1 MVLSTSSVGGAQPPE
16 NPRPVSRG
24 LNLQRVFLGI
34 DSLYLVLEYPH
45 ADVFEK
51 WSARIADLPTERLRN
66 GVPFEDFVIKPG
78 GLGYKLSV
86 WDADARVYLT
96 DRVNDALQG
105 TAQQGQ
111 GMGVMLQLGPVWLR
125 RFGELRFTDRFK
137 SELMAQFVVFGVP
150 EPERFRARINRLDI
164 AVDLL
169 GLSVPSLSIQEWQDG
184 WVGFAR
190 KKHFYTSDRS
200 GDLEG
205 FAIGSSEGAV
215 RFKVYDKVKESLK
228 TRKSAFW
235 RSVWDVGESEAID
248 VARFEWST
256 RPYAAKFASRQY
268 LDELPETM
276 VFDLLN
282 YLLLLW
288 GSLHVPTDDSNRSRW
303 PLHPLW
309 EALSELIADARAQSN
324 ERVVRDYA
332 IKPDLNP
339 AYMQSVAGWLAGFTA
354 RVGVAEGLDS
364 ASSLSNALDVLADK
378 DISYLQKAAAKW
390 EVFMRLAGG
399 RC

>member
-1 MVLSTSSVGGAQPPE
+1 MSTSSVGGNTPPE

-24 LNLQRVFLGI
+24 LNLQRVFIGI

-45 ADVFEK
+45 ADVYEK
-51 WSARIADLPTERLRN
+51 WFGRVSERQEVWLRQ
-66 GVPFEDFVIKPG
+66 GVAFEDFVIRRG
-78 GLGYKLSV
+78 ANGYALSV
-86 WDADARVYLT
+86 WDGDARLFLT
-96 DRVNDALQG
+96 DRVDDALQG

-111 GMGVMLQLGPVWLR
+111 GMGLMLQLGPIWLR
-125 RFGELRFTDRFK
+125 RFGELRFTERFK
-137 SELMAQFVVFGVP
+137 SELMAQFVIFGVP
-150 EPERFRARINRLDI
+150 EPHNYRVRVNRLDI

-169 GLSVPSLSIQEWQDG
+169 GLPVASLSMQEWQDG

-200 GDLEG
+200 GELEG
-205 FAIGSSEGAV
+205 FSIGSSEGAV
-215 RFKVYDKVKESLK
+215 RFKVYDKVKESL
-228 TRKSAFW
+228 TVGKSAFW

-256 RPYAAKFASRQY
+256 RPYAAEFAGRRY
-268 LDELPETM
+268 LDELTETA
-276 VFDLLN
+276 VFDVLN
-282 YLLLLW
+282 YLMFW
-288 GSLHVPTDDSNRSRW
+288 GSLCVPTEDSNRSRW

-309 EALSELIADARAQSN
+309 EALGELIADARAQAS
-324 ERVVRDYA
+324 ERVLREYA
-332 IKPDLNP
+332 MKPDLKP
-339 AYMQSVAGWLAGFTA
+339 AYLRSVAGWLAGYMA

-364 ASSLSNALDVLADK
+364 ASSLKNALDALADQ

-390 EVFMRLAGG
+390 EVLMRLAGG